1 MTGFTMAQQS
11 ATIDSKT
18 RWQDK
23 KGRTWRVIENLHFGR
38 YLCALED
45 RPALSGYWTSK
56 DIRAAM
62 AGG

>member
-1 MTGFTMAQQS
+1 MG
-11 ATIDSKT
+11 TIDSKT

-23 KGRTWRVIENLHFGR
+23 KGRTWRVIQNLNFGR
-38 YLCALED
+38 YLCVLED